1 MSCPE
6 TKLGGENGK
15 LMSREKTN
23 YLLTSHSGEKMV
35 ICGMKEVAKFLG
47 CVDSTVYN
55 YQNSGRYYNGW
66 LIEVDG
72 RCECQERKV
81 PLQYNTV
88 KRIHYKEKNWKYHT
102 FYPNKKTI
110 ALWKSFLVPEG
121 KEFDFQRLDETV
133 RKAIDLLVK
142 KLHKDLDK
150 NYIVHTEMPK
160 FFNGQKASTKSIYY
174 LELHFKFKELD
185 NFKDWVRYLQPY
197 INNLDEYIKKQYSDT
212 E

>member
-1 MSCPE
+1 
-6 TKLGGENGK
+6 
-15 LMSREKTN
+15 MSRGKTN
-23 YLLTSHSGEKMV
+23 YLLTSQNGEKIV

-55 YQNSGRYYNGW
+55 YQDSGKYYNGW

-102 FYPNKKTI
+102 FYPKKKTI

-121 KEFDFQRLDETV
+121 KEFDFQKLDVTV

-142 KLHKDLDK
+142 KLHKDLDE

-160 FFNGQKASTKSIYY
+160 FFNGQKTSAKSIYY
-174 LELHFKFKELD
+174 LEIHFKFKELD
-185 NFKDWVRYLQPY
+185 NFKAWVMYLQPY
-197 INNLDEYIKKQYSDT
+197 INNLDEYIKKQYSLS